1 MSEQVV
7 QLKRSDKNY
16 IAGLKTVRRKLNEE
30 ARELNWLDRNLE
42 LLRCGNYGA
51 LRKLWETTDIR

>member
-16 IAGLKTVRRKLNEE
+16 LAGLRTVRRKVNEE
-30 ARELNWLDRNLE
+30 VRELNWLDKNLE
-42 LLRCGNYGA
+42 LLRRGNYGA